1 MKFNA
6 HGSPENGHYE
16 TISDSAMMALI
27 AFYFNEIGLPEDVD
41 KKLSDLLNR
50 KAADYSSLVFDNLQ
64 RELG

>member
-1 MKFNA
+1 
-6 HGSPENGHYE
+6 
-16 TISDSAMMALI
+16 MMALI